1 MRARSLDR
9 EAGRDKHGYRTMT
22 PEALDAAFRADTPAI
37 GLWLDTTAL
46 SIEQTVDEILARRD
60 ASLIP

>member
-1 MRARSLDR
+1 
-9 EAGRDKHGYRTMT
+9 MT
-22 PEALDAAFRADTPAI
+22 PEALDAVFRADTPPI